1 MLPSIYILF
10 TAIVV
15 LVVLLSYRQV
25 LQRMAIPA
33 RERSRKFLTASMVM
47 LGWITYVIL
56 ISLTDLLKD
65 LSLPPKF
72 PLLIFAPLIIGFI
85 VFYARAWNSAV
96 IKEIPRTWPVY
107 FQSFRIIVELMLLYT
122 FYANI
127 IPENATF
134 EGLNFDVLMGIS
146 APFVAYLVVRR
157 NGSRMIQHL
166 WNILGIFMV
175 LFVAFIIA
183 SSMYFPETWG
193 SDEPT
198 VSMRFI
204 EMPYILLAGF
214 LAPIAIF
221 MHVVSL
227 AQLRQ
232 SS

>member
-33 RERSRKFLTASMVM
+33 RERSRKFLTASIVM
-47 LGWITYVIL
+47 LGWIAYVIV
-56 ISLTDLLKD
+56 ISFTPLLKD
-65 LSLPPKF
+65 LNLPPKF
-72 PLLIFAPLIIGFI
+72 PLLIFVPLVIGFI
-85 VFYARAWNSAV
+85 VFYGRSRNSAV

-127 IPENATF
+127 IPESATF

-146 APFVAYLVVRR
+146 APFVAYLVVRK
-157 NGSRMIQHL
+157 NGSRVLQYF
-166 WNILGIFMV
+166 WNVLGIFMV

-183 SSMYFPETWG
+183 SSIYFPEIWG
-193 SDEPT
+193 ANEPL
-198 VSMRFI
+198 VSMKFV

-214 LAPIAIF
+214 LAPMAIF

-227 AQLRQ
+227 AQLRK
-232 SS
+232 